1 MRAFRTLPAPKMGPS
16 PFCTLYPY
24 AIANSAGITVP
35 LSPPNPIW
43 LPTQSTLPQSPT
55 PSLSILSS
63 RDPWNLPRARHNCL
77 PMSTRVSQPS
87 FCVLYQGHARFATS
101 SPRYRFSSNL
111 RIPPLAHVLSLLVRQ
126 TIGQE
131 LARHDRI
138 PMSTPH
144 KHWSPCD
151 LSSISTVYYHVK
163 LKNFLRVSHYW
174 LYS

>member
-63 RDPWNLPRARHNCL
+63 RDPWNLPRARHNSL

-111 RIPPLAHVLSLLVRQ
+111 RIPPLAHVLSLLIRH

-144 KHWSPCD
+144 KHWSPCPP
-151 LSSISTVYYHVK
+151 
-163 LKNFLRVSHYW
+163 
-174 LYS
+174 